1 MEDKKLTFKI
11 KNENGLDIE
20 CEELYS
26 FKNEELGKNYMVY
39 TDNSYDDEG
48 NLCIYAAIYNPIDEE
63 KKLIPIEDDN
73 EWAFVEEMIDTL
85 QEGENE

>member
-1 MEDKKLTFKI
+1 
-11 KNENGLDIE
+11 
-20 CEELYS
+20 
-26 FKNEELGKNYMVY
+26 MVY

>member
-1 MEDKKLTFKI
+1 MAQIL
-11 KNENGLDIE
+11 NV
-20 CEELYS
+20 
-26 FKNEELGKNYMVY
+26 KNYIHLKMKNQVKIIWY
-39 TDNSYDDEG
+39 IHNSYDDEG

-85 QEGENE
+85 QEGENEQYSFFFK

>member
-1 MEDKKLTFKI
+1 MMDLDNTFKI
-11 KNENGLDIE
+11 LDKEGNEITFEVLFTFESDE
-20 CEELYS
+20 T
-26 FKNEELGKNYMVY
+26 GKNYMVY